1 MLLRGTR
8 RCVSVR
14 GRGRGRRCRAVRG
27 EKAVKPF
34 RVFIAD
40 EELGGLERLHSIL
53 RAIPGIEVVG
63 EARNGEDAER
73 AIVRSDPDLAVLGAR
88 MPRKNGLQL
97 AASLREEGGPEVVL
111 ISADESF
118 AVDAYAVEA
127 VDYILKP
134 AQFSRVAMAV
144 ERARRLRR
152 LRQLAQGSG
161 APASAMRGMWV
172 TTRSGS
178 AFVAYDKVVWVEAQ
192 REYVL
197 LHTDERDYIVRR
209 AMKDLEDVLL
219 PSGIARVHRS
229 RFVRLSKIVEIRRG
243 RRAVQEV
250 VLEDGTLIPV
260 GAKYAAGLSRSLSA
274 R

>member
-1 MLLRGTR
+1 M
-8 RCVSVR
+8 
-14 GRGRGRRCRAVRG
+14 
-27 EKAVKPF
+27 KPF

-40 EELGGLERLHSIL
+40 EELGGLERLQTIL

-63 EARNGEDAER
+63 EARNGEEAQR
-73 AIVRSDPDLAVLGAR
+73 AIGTSDPDLAMLGAR

-97 AASLREEGGPEVVL
+97 AAALREEGGPEVVL
-111 ISADESF
+111 VSADESF

-152 LRQLAQGSG
+152 LRQLAQGHG
-161 APASAMRGMWV
+161 APMREPSGMWV

-192 REYVL
+192 REYVI
-197 LHTDERDYIVRR
+197 LHTVERDYIARR
-209 AMKDLEDVLL
+209 AMKDLEDALL
-219 PSGIARVHRS
+219 PCGIARVHRS

-250 VLEDGTLIPV
+250 VLEGGTLIPV
-260 GAKYAAGLSRSLSA
+260 GAKYAAEVA
-274 R
+274 RALNVR

>member
-1 MLLRGTR
+1 M
-8 RCVSVR
+8 
-14 GRGRGRRCRAVRG
+14 
-27 EKAVKPF
+27 KPF

-40 EELGGLERLHSIL
+40 EERGGLERLQTIL

-63 EARNGEDAER
+63 EARNGEEAQR
-73 AIVRSDPDLAVLGAR
+73 AIGTSAPDLAMLGAR
-88 MPRKNGLQL
+88 MPRKSGLQL
-97 AASLREEGGPEVVL
+97 AAALREEGGPEVVL
-111 ISADESF
+111 VSADESF

-152 LRQLAQGSG
+152 LRQLAQSSHGG
-161 APASAMRGMWV
+161 TASEPSGMWV

-192 REYVL
+192 REYVI
-197 LHTDERDYIVRR
+197 LHTVERDYIARR
-209 AMKDLEDVLL
+209 AMKDLEEVLL
-219 PSGIARVHRS
+219 PSGVVRVHRS
-229 RFVRLSKIVEIRRG
+229 RFVKLGKIVEIRRG
-243 RRAVQEV
+243 RRAVQEL

-260 GAKYAAGLSRSLSA
+260 GAKYAAEVARALSA